1 LVTLEAWR
9 KRVRV
14 QQVGFTLAS
23 TLVKQWQRD
32 KGDSIPTHR
41 LFPQL
46 LAYAQQFLATKLVCK
61 GNRAPQ
67 DVALNPY
74 FGKAVGCII
83 DNLQA
88 VDESGQAQ
96 ERPIIAAGA
105 AGMRSTR
112 FVEFAT
118 GRDLWPATRCH
129 LNAMVADTKKW
140 EQSAAYCLDT
150 HDEIRAWVK
159 NDHLGFVVPYR
170 KDGTKRSY
178 LPDFIVELV
187 SGEKLVVEIKGQVI
201 DDALV
206 KEAAAKRWCE
216 AVNRDG
222 RFGRWSYHL
231 VKHPADLMQLLDNL
245 H

>member
-1 LVTLEAWR
+1 MAT
-9 KRVRV
+9 
-14 QQVGFTLAS
+14 

-46 LAYAQQFLATKLVCK
+46 LNYAQQFLVTKLVLM

-74 FGKAVGCII
+74 FSKAVGCII

-96 ERPIIAAGA
+96 ERPIIAPGSAGI
-105 AGMRSTR
+105 RSTR
-112 FVEFAT
+112 YVEFAT
-118 GRDLWPATRCH
+118 GRDLWPANRCH
-129 LNAMVADTKKW
+129 LNALVADTKKW

-150 HDEIRAWVK
+150 HVQVRAWVK
-159 NDHLGFVVPYR
+159 NDHLGFMVPYR

-201 DDALV
+201 DDALI

-222 RFGRWSYHL
+222 RFGRWTCHL
-231 VKHPADLMQLLDNL
+231 MKHPADLMKLLDHL
-245 H
+245 